1 MKKLT
6 LEQISDSFILSCRRF
21 PICIFFLLWLA
32 VSLIYFGFGD
42 YSDAKFFNIFY
53 PASTALLTCALR
65 LWEEEVEDLKRC
77 RVIQGAIHVCW
88 LAIAVYISFYCDM
101 NQTVGICVFALSFT
115 IAIVFFIVPFFKEN
129 NDISLWNFTFH
140 TFLTFI
146 LSFAVALILMGGVML
161 LLESFRQLFGLVLW
175 NDAAYDVAVV
185 CNGFIAPFLFLQL
198 IPKHDKMHNDSVKGL
213 PKFMYGI
220 IHYLFIPLTAAYLIT
235 LYAYAVKILFQ
246 WELPEGWVSWL
257 VTGLMTLMT
266 IIIIAVYP
274 SQFGEGH
281 DVDKKMVKWLPM
293 FVLPLLLL
301 MSIGILRRISDYG
314 ITVNRLYISL
324 FNLWCYG
331 VCIWLIV
338 TKARRIVWIPISFT
352 ALLLLSSVGPQNFS
366 SLALS
371 SLKSDIIK
379 ELKLIKVAKLP
390 MDIPTYKELIKHG
403 DASINDIIS
412 NLYYLK
418 SYYGNKDLADIAD
431 SVTLERINYFS
442 EDKSIRDIEI
452 INISDDNALM
462 IPDGYKHV
470 IPSYHYIEN
479 KVKVDGDKIG
489 FIVEYEVNGKKLKLP
504 IEVSIKK
511 MKSIE
516 NSKYIVPVKCSNAV
530 LYFSSFYFSENS
542 KTLSFYATI
551 FYE

>member
-6 LEQISDSFILSCRRF
+6 LEQISDSFILSCKRF
-21 PICIFFLLWLA
+21 PISIFFLLWLA
-32 VSLIYFGFGD
+32 VSLIYFGSGD

-65 LWEEEVEDLKRC
+65 LWEEEVENLKRC
-77 RVIQGAIHVCW
+77 RIIQGAIHACW

-101 NQTVGICVFALSFT
+101 NQTVQNCVYALSFT
-115 IAIVFFIVPFFKEN
+115 IAIAFFIVPFFKEN
-129 NDISLWNFTFH
+129 EDISLWKFTFH
-140 TFLTFI
+140 TFLISI
-146 LSFAVALILMGGVML
+146 LSFAVAQILMGGVLL

-175 NDAAYDVAVV
+175 DDAAYDVAVI

-198 IPKHDKMHNDSVKGL
+198 IPKHDKMHNDSLKGL

-257 VTGLMTLMT
+257 VTVLMTLMT

-274 SQFGEGH
+274 SKFSEGH
-281 DVDKKMVKWLPM
+281 NVDKKIVKWLPM

-338 TKARRIVWIPISFT
+338 SKARRIVWIPISFT
-352 ALLLLSSVGPQNFS
+352 VLLLLSSVGPQNFS
-366 SLALS
+366 SLAFS
-371 SLKSDIIK
+371 YLKSDVIK
-379 ELKLIKVAKLP
+379 GLKMTKVAKLP
-390 MDIPTYKELIKHG
+390 MDFATYKKWIKQK
-403 DASINDIIS
+403 DASMGDIIN

-418 SYYGNKDLADIAD
+418 SQFGNKVLTDIAD
-431 SVTLERINYFS
+431 SLTLERINSFG
-442 EDKSIRDIEI
+442 EDKRILDIEI
-452 INISDDNALM
+452 NTVGQENTIM
-462 IPDGYKHV
+462 IPYGYKHV
-470 IPSYHYIEN
+470 IPAYCYNEH
-479 KVKVDGDKIG
+479 KVKVDGDKIS
-489 FIVEYEVNGKKLKLP
+489 FIVEYAANGKKLKLP
-504 IEVSIKK
+504 IDVSIKK
-511 MKSIE
+511 LKSIE
-516 NSKYIVPVKCSNAV
+516 NSKYIEPVKCSNAV
-530 LYFSSFYFSENS
+530 LYFSVFSFYENTE
-542 KTLSFYATI
+542 TLYFYGTI
-551 FYE
+551 FY